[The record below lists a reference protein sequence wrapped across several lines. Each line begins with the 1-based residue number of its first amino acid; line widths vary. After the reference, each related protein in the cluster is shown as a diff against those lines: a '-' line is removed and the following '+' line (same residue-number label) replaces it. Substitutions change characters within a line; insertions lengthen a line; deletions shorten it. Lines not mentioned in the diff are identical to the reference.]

1 MQTVDNETGELKGAV
16 RKMVDDDKRGRGKN
30 LSEEE
35 LFPGAGELERGVKK
49 EKCNNIRTVM
59 ETKIAGFFSA
69 VTYFEH
75 WAA

>member
-35 LFPGAGELERGVKK
+35 LFPGAG
-49 EKCNNIRTVM
+49 
-59 ETKIAGFFSA
+59 
-69 VTYFEH
+69 
-75 WAA
+75 